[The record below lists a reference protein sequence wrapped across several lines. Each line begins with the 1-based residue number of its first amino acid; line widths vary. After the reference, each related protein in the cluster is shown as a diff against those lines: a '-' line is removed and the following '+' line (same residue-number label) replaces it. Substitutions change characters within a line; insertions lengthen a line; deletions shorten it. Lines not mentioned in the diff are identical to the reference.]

1 MSTKMVKIITIL
13 VMVSTKMVIM
23 CTRMITI
30 ITILVTMDKLIIVE
44 DVVNVH
50 DDDDISYEYAENS
63 WYGFY
68 EKSRNAPIQEISV
81 EIFGARGPGWERDGG
96 MRQSELD
103 RRRVRREEESA
114 PAAARCQCKCSTS
127 AAAPVH
133 QRWRNLIIG
142 AGFHSVLDPLTCN
155 DK

>member
-13 VMVSTKMVIM
+13 VMVSTKMVIT

-30 ITILVTMDKLIIVE
+30 ITILVTMDNLIIVE

-50 DDDDISYEYAENS
+50 DDDISHEYAENS

-114 PAAARCQCKCSTS
+114 PAAARCQCKCSSTS
-127 AAAPVH
+127 APAVEKSDN
-133 QRWRNLIIG
+133 WLIIG

>member
-1 MSTKMVKIITIL
+1 MSMMMMIYHMNMLRTAG
-13 VMVSTKMVIM
+13 MVSM
-23 CTRMITI
+23 MIKT
-30 ITILVTMDKLIIVE
+30 LV
-44 DVVNVH
+44 
-50 DDDDISYEYAENS
+50 
-63 WYGFY
+63 
-68 EKSRNAPIQEISV
+68 RNAPIQEISV

-114 PAAARCQCKCSTS
+114 PAAARCQCKCSSS